1 MKTLLTLTLLTLL
14 NFATLQTTL
23 AGMPQ
28 DSQQNVASAEQP
40 PLNSAEFSRGPNG
53 LYQVL
58 GSLVLGSL
66 LIVVIY
72 PGLILGMLA
81 LSFVCTN
88 FDLSRDFCGS
98 ASSAENDFV
107 FWGNVLFYTVL
118 LLTLLRH
125 KLRYLIQRLLGRQ
138 PVLPSKKLTRKEILG
153 TMLLFLCAVFLFRS
167 LYILTLAL
175 IDLLT
180 QELALEEFLEIA
192 PGLLLFPTLF
202 LLYYIFSLLL
212 KHKFS
217 KKT

>member
-1 MKTLLTLTLLTLL
+1 MLVILTSLPIL
-14 NFATLQTTL
+14 AGEQTT
-23 AGMPQ
+23 PE
-28 DSQQNVASAEQP
+28 NVASAEQP
-40 PLNSAEFSRGPNG
+40 PFNSAEFNA
-53 LYQVL
+53 LQKVL
-58 GSLVLGSL
+58 FGIFIAVN
-66 LIVVIY
+66 I
-72 PGLILGMLA
+72 PGFILGMPA
-81 LSFVCTN
+81 LTFVCY
-88 FDLSRDFCGS
+88 DLGLATEFCGEQGGREIRFIFG
-98 ASSAENDFV
+98 SSIV
-107 FWGNVLFYTVL
+107 FYTVL